1 MEAQETGLSEGY
13 FMLSVP
19 RSLKELVASFLKN
32 IFINRLYFLEQFR
45 FTEKLWRLISDS
57 TCRDL
62 GICYFILIKYMNLSR
77 LKNKHLS

>member
-45 FTEKLWRLISDS
+45 FTEKL
-57 TCRDL
+57 
-62 GICYFILIKYMNLSR
+62 
-77 LKNKHLS
+77 